1 MDQLL
6 ARVASTAR
14 RPGTRLGLLTDAI
27 GGVDGHHPV
36 SAAPPHTDVE
46 GVIGDEL
53 AEALHGAQVVVDA
66 CNAEWDDATVVH
78 FYEASTHSLL
88 TAEAA
93 AGVGHHVVLSV
104 VGAAGL
110 PQSAYF
116 RAKVAQERLI
126 AGSAIPYSIVSA
138 TQFFEFMQ
146 GIADAATDGDL
157 VRLPPVLTQPIAA
170 DDVASALARIA
181 VSAPLNGVV
190 ELAGPDTFSLDE
202 LIRDLLDSHEDP
214 RKVITDPN
222 ARYFGIAPSE
232 RALLPGS
239 DARLGTTRFED
250 WSGGATTQL
259 PQPVLVNGT

>member
-1 MDQLL
+1 MKIVVVGGSGLIGAKL
-6 ARVASTAR
+6 AQDLRES
-14 RPGTRLGLLTDAI
+14 
-27 GGVDGHHPV
+27 GHHPV

-53 AEALHGAQVVVDA
+53 AEALRGAQVVVDA
-66 CNAEWDDATVVH
+66 CNAEWDDATVVD
-78 FYEASTHSLL
+78 
-88 TAEAA
+88 
-93 AGVGHHVVLSV
+93 
-104 VGAAGL
+104 
-110 PQSAYF
+110 
-116 RAKVAQERLI
+116 
-126 AGSAIPYSIVSA
+126 YSIVSA

-146 GIADAATDGDL
+146 GIADAATDGDI

-170 DDVASALARIA
+170 DDVATALARIA

-239 DARLGTTRFED
+239 DARLGTARFED

>member
-1 MDQLL
+1 
-6 ARVASTAR
+6 
-14 RPGTRLGLLTDAI
+14 
-27 GGVDGHHPV
+27 
-36 SAAPPHTDVE
+36 VE

-66 CNAEWDDATVVH
+66 CNAEWDDATVVD
-78 FYEASTHSLL
+78 
-88 TAEAA
+88 
-93 AGVGHHVVLSV
+93 
-104 VGAAGL
+104 
-110 PQSAYF
+110 
-116 RAKVAQERLI
+116 
-126 AGSAIPYSIVSA
+126 YSIVSA

-146 GIADAATDGDL
+146 GIADAATDGDI